1 MNSSMN
7 IFSTRELSLL
17 IWIAILSTTFLSI
30 KSVRQSSKELVK
42 ILFGK
47 QILTII
53 LLLIVLVIG
62 IIFLFY
68 KGHLWDKSLL
78 KDTVFWFLGVALVL
92 AYKSGQ
98 AKDFAFFKEIIKDTI
113 KWTIIIEFLI
123 NFYTFS
129 LLTEILLMP
138 IMVIIV
144 LLQTVSEKDKKNEPV
159 TKLLKNITGI
169 LGLLLLTY
177 VSYKTFTN
185 SKALLNVN
193 NLFSFLLPLI
203 LTIIVLPFI
212 YLLALYINYETLFV
226 RIRFMSKENIIKRRL
241 KKEIFFAANVNLEKL
256 LHISKK
262 MNNYDLSKSDDIKK
276 YIQSLAK
283 K

>member
-1 MNSSMN
+1 MNSIMN

-17 IWIAILSTTFLSI
+17 IWVAILSTTFLSI
-30 KSVRQSSKELVK
+30 KSVRQNSKDLLK

-53 LLLIVLVIG
+53 LLLITLVIG

-68 KGHLWDKSLL
+68 KAHLWDKSLL
-78 KDTVFWFLGVALVL
+78 KDTFFWFFGVALVL
-92 AYKSGQ
+92 SYKSGQ
-98 AKDFAFFKEIIKDTI
+98 AKDFAFFKEIVKDSI
-113 KWTIIIEFLI
+113 KWIIIIEFLV

-129 LLTEILLMP
+129 LFIEILLLP
-138 IMVIIV
+138 IIVIIA
-144 LLQTVSEKDKKNEPV
+144 LLQTISETDKKLEAV
-159 TKLLKNITGI
+159 TKLMKNITAI
-169 LGLLLLTY
+169 FGLFLLTY

-185 SKALLNVN
+185 SKALLDLN
-193 NLFSFLLPLI
+193 NLFPFILPII

-226 RIRFMSKENIIKRRL
+226 RIRCMSKENIIKRHL
-241 KKEIFFAANVNLEKL
+241 KKEIFLSANVNLEKL
-256 LHISKK
+256 LRISKK
-262 MNNYDLSKSDDIKK
+262 LNNYDLSKSDDIKE

-283 K
+283 